1 VKPVTVSVIFQPQLH
16 THMKLQSFFARA
28 AALLALTLGTA
39 GAFAASNYGQ
49 TPPASVIVSAGGY
62 EWVYASPCAGQGTG
76 CDGMVSLQDGFHY
89 ASAAEWNASFTS
101 ISALV
106 SAFTGNA
113 GTICASAWF
122 SPNYNHCDIGD
133 AASGYIWHSPLAP
146 DAYHADNY
154 YAETFLV
161 RNAAAVPEPATVG
174 MMIAGLGLLGL
185 RRRRQA

>member
-1 VKPVTVSVIFQPQLH
+1 MNRS
-16 THMKLQSFFARA
+16 SFFARA

-62 EWVYASPCAGQGTG
+62 EWVYASPCAGDGQG
-76 CDGMVSLQDGFHY
+76 CDGALSFQDGFHL
-89 ASAAEWNASFTS
+89 ASAAEWNASFSS
-101 ISALV
+101 IGALV
-106 SAFTGNA
+106 SAFTGSA

-133 AASGYIWHSPLAP
+133 AAGGYIWHSPLAL
-146 DAYHADNY
+146 DAYHATHGA
-154 YAETFLV
+154 AETFLV
-161 RNAAAVPEPATVG
+161 RNAAAAVPEPASVG
-174 MMIAGLGLLGL
+174 MMLAGLGLLGL

>member
-1 VKPVTVSVIFQPQLH
+1 
-16 THMKLQSFFARA
+16 MKRSSFFARA

-62 EWVYASPCAGQGTG
+62 EWVYASPCAGDGQG
-76 CDGMVSLQDGFHY
+76 CDGALSFQDGFHL
-89 ASAAEWNASFTS
+89 ASAAEWNASFSS
-101 ISALV
+101 IGALV
-106 SAFTGNA
+106 SAFTGSA

-133 AASGYIWHSPLAP
+133 AAGGYIWHSPLAL
-146 DAYHADNY
+146 DAYHATHGA
-154 YAETFLV
+154 AETFLV
-161 RNAAAVPEPATVG
+161 RNAAAAVPEPASVG
-174 MMIAGLGLLGL
+174 MMLAGLGLLGL